1 MQRRRAEPTPITV
14 KSVLTG
20 ALLFICMIGFS
31 LGIEWWVFMT
41 LYDFA
46 CGRSL
51 RNLIVVSIGIGL
63 IVWLTLRLLRWH
75 FERRW
80 QRSQNPGTNKRKDQ
94 RTSCDF
100 GSGTGDWTL
109 FRTQNGCYRY
119 NGKDS
124 PLSLSRELTTDHRP
138 PTTVA
143 KPLPAAEKVVLVC
156 ASCGLAVPENERY
169 AIIHPIP
176 CRECNSIRRRWE
188 RRPATWLDRL
198 SAWAHLQR
206 WQIRRRKFNL

>member
-1 MQRRRAEPTPITV
+1 MQRCRAEPTPITV

-51 RNLIVVSIGIGL
+51 RNLIVISIGIGL

-80 QRSQNPGTNKRKDQ
+80 QRSQNPGTN
-94 RTSCDF
+94 
-100 GSGTGDWTL
+100 
-109 FRTQNGCYRY
+109 
-119 NGKDS
+119 
-124 PLSLSRELTTDHRP
+124 DHRP

-143 KPLPAAEKVVLVC
+143 EPLPAAEKVVLVC
-156 ASCGLAVPENERY
+156 ASCGLAVPENERF
-169 AIIHPIP
+169 AIINPIP
-176 CRECNSIRRRWE
+176 CRECNSIRRCWE
-188 RRPATWLDRL
+188 RRPSTWLDRL
-198 SAWAHLQR
+198 SAWAQLQR
-206 WQIRRRKFNL
+206 WQKRRRKFNL